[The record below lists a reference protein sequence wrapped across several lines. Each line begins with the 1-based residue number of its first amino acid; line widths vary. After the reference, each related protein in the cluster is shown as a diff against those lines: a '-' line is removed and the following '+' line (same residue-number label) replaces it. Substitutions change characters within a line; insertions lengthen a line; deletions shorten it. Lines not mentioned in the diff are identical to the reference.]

1 MEVILMSKD
10 SWVSFSIFVFV
21 TFFLEAIP
29 WQRYFAAIYRILQ
42 HKKQIP
48 EFVKRTLAAAEGIS
62 RGLIPGYTA
71 IIAGFDNLQFVLMLL
86 MALAGT
92 FIANNHENNERQIY
106 TFYGILAV
114 LIPIESLAFLIS
126 ILTLCLTLGYIPM
139 VLIFLFTPGFFTL
152 IYIKEGLESFSYG
165 IAVLIISILLFISST
180 SIFRHYQTA
189 LEALRSKTAR
199 RKIYRYFGLFFPC
212 ILLPLT
218 TGHILM
224 LVLWSA
230 TITLWITEFS
240 RTVFSSVDTFVTFIQ
255 KPVSKSYE
263 EKGISGTTLYI
274 TGCALASLL
283 PFPAGPVSMV
293 MATIGDAWAAMA
305 GGRWGKNVIYRG
317 KTFEGSIVCLI
328 ICILAGYAFLR
339 LYSSTEITL
348 LPVITAA
355 CACTAT
361 ELVAGR
367 WDNLVMAPAGAIA
380 FSLIEMLTICA

>member
-10 SWVSFSIFVFV
+10 SWVFFFIFVFV

-48 EFVKRTLAAAEGIS
+48 EFVKRTLVAAEGIS

-71 IIAGFDNLQFVLMLL
+71 VITGFDNLRFVLLL
-86 MALAGT
+86 LITLAGS
-92 FIANNHENNERQIY
+92 FIASNNDNEHNERQIY
-106 TFYGILAV
+106 TFYGMLAV
-114 LIPIESLAFLIS
+114 LIPVGSLAFLIA
-126 ILTLCLTLGYIPM
+126 ILTLCLTLGYIPLI
-139 VLIFLFTPGFFTL
+139 LIFLFTPGFFTL
-152 IYIKEGLESFSYG
+152 IYIKEVLEFFSYG

-180 SIFRHYQTA
+180 RIAGQYRTA
-189 LEALRSKTAR
+189 LESLSSKTAR
-199 RKIYRYFGLFFPC
+199 RKIYRYCGLFFPC

-224 LVLWSA
+224 LVLWTT
-230 TITLWITEFS
+230 TIILWITEFS
-240 RTVFSSVDTFVTFIQ
+240 RTVFSSVNTFVTFIQ
-255 KPVSKSYE
+255 KPVSKDYE
-263 EKGISGTTLYI
+263 ERGISGTSLYI
-274 TGCALASLL
+274 TGCAIASIL

-305 GGRWGKNVIYRG
+305 GGKWGKNVIYRG
-317 KTFEGSIVCLI
+317 KTLEGSISCLI
-328 ICILAGYAFLR
+328 ICILAGCSFLHI
-339 LYSSTEITL
+339 YSSTDITL

-355 CACTAT
+355 CASTSA

-367 WDNLVMAPAGAIA
+367 WDNIIMAPAGAII
-380 FSLIEMLTICA
+380 FFLTVHLI